1 MPNAYQVNEQDLI
14 ELRNKKLGGRI
25 KWIREMASNN
35 NNGLYKQAKVAKD
48 IGITASSLAKL
59 ETDFA
64 KNPSLDVLQR
74 ISKYFNIPISAFFDV
89 YYEQPEQFTIF
100 GSNDNQLNN
109 DPLFKQNYQ
118 ANISCTISSLNSEH
132 EITINETLH
141 LSSLELDEFQ
151 EEILFIVNKARRRQK
166 SWSNKIVTL
175 KNLQNKKEGREKND

>member
-1 MPNAYQVNEQDLI
+1 MKREELDMPNAYQVNEQDLI

-74 ISKYFNIPISAFFDV
+74 ISKYFNIPISAFF
-89 YYEQPEQFTIF
+89 
-100 GSNDNQLNN
+100 
-109 DPLFKQNYQ
+109 
-118 ANISCTISSLNSEH
+118 
-132 EITINETLH
+132 
-141 LSSLELDEFQ
+141 
-151 EEILFIVNKARRRQK
+151 
-166 SWSNKIVTL
+166 
-175 KNLQNKKEGREKND
+175 